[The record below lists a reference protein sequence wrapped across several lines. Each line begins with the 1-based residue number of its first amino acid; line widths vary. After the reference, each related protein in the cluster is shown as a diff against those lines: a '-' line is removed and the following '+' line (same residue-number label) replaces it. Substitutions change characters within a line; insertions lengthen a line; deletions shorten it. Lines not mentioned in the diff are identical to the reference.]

1 MSASASSRF
10 GVHVGGVALLLPPEL
25 ACEFVAGATV
35 VPLPR
40 AGRRVLG
47 LTQLRGQPVVVL
59 DASAH
64 PGAHPPALRRH
75 SVVVL
80 GGPPDGAA
88 LVVDEA
94 PEPVR
99 AGATLADASPPECA
113 FASALEGAVEDAADP
128 SRAWWRF
135 DPRRLFEALAGPA

>member
-1 MSASASSRF
+1 MSDSASSRF
-10 GVHVGGVALLLPPEL
+10 GVRVGGVSLLLPPEL
-25 ACEFVAGATV
+25 ACEFVARATV

-47 LTQLRGQPVVVL
+47 LTQLRGQPIVVL

-64 PGAHPPALRRH
+64 PAALPPALRRH

-88 LVVDEA
+88 IVVDDA

-99 AGATLADASPPECA
+99 AGATLPDAPAPECA
-113 FASALEGAVEDAADP
+113 FAGALEGAVKDAADA
-128 SRAWWRF
+128 SRTWWRF
-135 DPRRLFEALAGPA
+135 DPRRLFEALAGQA